1 MERQNETQTR
11 PGQMPLAVREQQE
24 DEIDL
29 VELFYLLWG
38 HALQI
43 IACIIL
49 GGAAAFG
56 ITYFFIRPQ
65 YQAAAKLYVVS
76 ASSNSIVN
84 LSDLQLGSQLTADY
98 QELLLSRPLLEDV
111 IFTLELDIPAEQLDQ
126 FIEDIK
132 IENPPNTRILSI
144 TVTRPDPQQAAEI
157 ANEIARQAVL
167 YLPDIMESPTPHIYE
182 SAIVP
187 TQKSSPSYT
196 LNTLAGAL
204 IMAALCCGIVA
215 AKYLM
220 NDTFTT
226 SEEISRYFG
235 VQPLAVIPEGNLKEV
250 VSKHGRNKPAVKSL
264 TGTYK

>member
-1 MERQNETQTR
+1 QRGSRSGHGCRKRLPGDQHRQPDHPGPGGKAAELSGPAGTDHRRDQHHRRRTRGLYPGRGQPAADDPAAVLSRKNNLTTGGTMERQNETQTR

-76 ASSNSIVN
+76 ASRNSIVN

-111 IFTLELDIPAEQLDQ
+111 ISTLELDIPAE
-126 FIEDIK
+126 
-132 IENPPNTRILSI
+132 
-144 TVTRPDPQQAAEI
+144 
-157 ANEIARQAVL
+157 
-167 YLPDIMESPTPHIYE
+167 
-182 SAIVP
+182 
-187 TQKSSPSYT
+187 
-196 LNTLAGAL
+196 
-204 IMAALCCGIVA
+204 
-215 AKYLM
+215 
-220 NDTFTT
+220 
-226 SEEISRYFG
+226 
-235 VQPLAVIPEGNLKEV
+235 
-250 VSKHGRNKPAVKSL
+250 
-264 TGTYK
+264 